1 MSSFKTKRGTCS
13 LTSDELRIEESYRG
27 QLKRY
32 YEGVT
37 TTKRS
42 IVLGLLMFGGMAV
55 AFIDIIRTDQWVLF
69 YIMGLGI
76 PLVLIGYGIDYVRG
90 FRRVE
95 TIPRDAITEIT
106 SIDGTIWTHQRF
118 IVTYETEG
126 RMSKRRIR
134 LPSRQFA
141 FTDQEFERAK
151 QLFRT
156 NDLPFMDQ

>member
-1 MSSFKTKRGTCS
+1 MGSFKTKRGTCS
-13 LTSDELRIEESYRG
+13 LTTDELRIEESYTG

-37 TTKRS
+37 TTKRGL
-42 IVLGLLMFGGMAV
+42 VLGLLVLGVVAV
-55 AFIDIIRTDQWVLF
+55 EFVAIIRTDQWVLV
-69 YIMGLGI
+69 YIVGLAI
-76 PLVLIGYGIDYVRG
+76 PIVLIGYGIDYVRG

-118 IVTYETEG
+118 IVKYEDNG
-126 RMSKRRIR
+126 RISKRRIR

-156 NDLPFMDQ
+156 NDLPFIG